1 MKIETTSLTSG
12 VINEAILSVFEQA
25 KTGVFGGSLN
35 FEEAFFDAFS
45 KKLKPLGFQCFDKA
59 NSKYPKDCKH
69 RKELIRQLIDDVR
82 PHLVFQPE
90 GSQRSPDLR
99 ISWGKIPIEEETKS
113 TNQGTVMWNCGLPKK
128 NTIYTVVK
136 GKTMDVTF
144 ALGQDMLLPEHYD
157 IAKEGHR
164 KIADGPAEKLI
175 ARLRDLGCPIT
186 YYPRPM
192 YQDYRNWFEDG
203 LDNTPVPNR
212 KDREE
217 NVMQFIHSFK
227 WNG

>member
-1 MKIETTSLTSG
+1 MTTKTAVLTSDA
-12 VINEAILSVFEQA
+12 INEAILAVFEQA
-25 KTGVFGGSLN
+25 KNGVFGGSLN

-45 KKLKPLGFQCFDKA
+45 KKLGPLGFQCFDKA

-69 RKELIRQLIDDVR
+69 RKDLIHRLSAEGK
-82 PHLVFQPE
+82 PYLAFQPE

-99 ISWGKIPIEEETKS
+99 LSYGSILEEETKS
-113 TNQGTVMWNCGLPKK
+113 TKQGTVMWNCGLPRKD
-128 NTIYTVVK
+128 TIYTIVK

-144 ALGQDMLLPEHYD
+144 ALGQDMLLPEHYA

-164 KIADGPAEKLI
+164 KIADGPSEKLI
-175 ARLRDLGCPIT
+175 TRLRDLGCPIT

-192 YQDYRNWFEDG
+192 YQDYRNWFEDR
-203 LDNTPVPNR
+203 LRDTPVPNR

-217 NVMQFIHSFK
+217 NVLRFIRAFK
-227 WNG
+227 WEQ